1 MASIFAERDRNL
13 CLSPFEYVAG
23 RASISRDDLLVSDLQ
38 KWRIIDVKNSKTP
51 WLHFPVR

>member
-13 CLSPFEYVAG
+13 CLSLFEHVAG